1 MSKKIKNNH
10 KIKYL
15 EIIKNNNIKIS
26 NQKTKI
32 GEINNIKLIL
42 GVILI
47 FFNKIY

>member
-15 EIIKNNNIKIS
+15 EIIKNNIIKIS

-32 GEINNIKLIL
+32 GQIYKHQVNSWCYFNI
-42 GVILI
+42 
-47 FFNKIY
+47 F